1 MGWKLSIPANEPERV
16 AAVRSYQLLD
26 TAPEIAYDEITELA
40 AQICQCP
47 VAVIGLID
55 ESRDWKKSAYGV
67 SPDQCTSPR
76 ELSICSSTICGSDL
90 IVCPDLTID
99 ERYRDNPTVAG
110 PPNLRFYCGMPLINP
125 QGYALG
131 TLCVVDFQPR
141 EINIEQMEAIRRLS
155 HQAVSQLEL
164 RRSVL
169 ELERRMAELAE
180 ARREAEQERERSD
193 RLLLNILPRVVA
205 EELRANEQVVPRYHE
220 SVTIMFGD
228 FEGFSRLTEQI
239 EPKSL
244 IEQLDQ
250 FFSAFDAIA
259 ERHRLEKLKT
269 IGDAYMCVGGLPEP
283 NRTHDVDACLAALSL
298 IEFMRRTNMQRER
311 LHLPRWELRIGIH
324 SGPVMAGVVGKS
336 KFIYDIWGDA
346 VNIAARLEAA
356 GGAGRINVSDVVQT
370 RVRPLMEFEPRG
382 AVEVKNKA
390 PINMHFLT
398 RIKPEFS
405 RDPEGLRPNDAFHR
419 ECEKLFPGYRTV
431 AETGMRLSM

>member
-1 MGWKLSIPANEPERV
+1 MAWTAAPKPANEAERL
-16 AAVRSYQLLD
+16 AAVKSYRLLD

-55 ESRDWKKSAYGV
+55 ETRDWKKSAYGFP
-67 SPDQCTSPR
+67 PDQCTLPR
-76 ELSICSSTICGSDL
+76 ELSICSSIIRGTDL
-90 IVCPDLTID
+90 VISPDLTKD
-99 ERYRDNPTVAG
+99 ERFRDNPMVTG
-110 PPNLRFYCGMPLINP
+110 EPNVRFYCGMPLINP

-141 EINIEQMEAIRRLS
+141 ELSIEQAEAMRRLS
-155 HQAVSQLEL
+155 HQVISQFEL

-169 ELERRMAELAE
+169 ELERRMAELAD
-180 ARREAEQERERSD
+180 ARREAELQREHSD
-193 RLLLNILPRVVA
+193 RLLLNILPRAVA
-205 EELRANEQVVPRYHE
+205 EELRANEQVVPRYHD
-220 SVTIMFGD
+220 SVTIMFAD

-244 IEQLDQ
+244 IEQLDH

-283 NRTHDVDACLAALSL
+283 NRTHDVDTCLAALSM
-298 IEFMRRTNMQRER
+298 IEFMRRTNLQRDK
-311 LHLPRWELRIGIH
+311 LHLPRWDLRIGIH

-356 GGAGRINVSDVVQT
+356 GGAGRINVSDIVHN
-370 RVRPLMEFEPRG
+370 RLRSLMEFEPRG
-382 AVEVKNKA
+382 AVEVKNKT
-390 PINMHFLT
+390 PIRMHFVT

-405 RDPEGLRPNDAFHR
+405 RDVEGLRANDAFHHA
-419 ECEKLFPGYRTV
+419 CERLFPGYR
-431 AETGMRLSM
+431 AAA

>member
-1 MGWKLSIPANEPERV
+1 MGWTAPIPANETERL
-16 AAVRSYQLLD
+16 AAVKSYQLID

-55 ESRDWKKSAYGV
+55 ESRDWKKSAYGFP
-67 SPDQCTSPR
+67 PDMCTSPR
-76 ELSICSSTICGSDL
+76 EMSICSSTICGSDL
-90 IVCPDLTID
+90 VLVPDLTRD
-99 ERYRDNPTVAG
+99 ERYRENPAVTGG
-110 PPNLRFYCGMPLINP
+110 PKLRFYCGMPLINP

-131 TLCVVDFQPR
+131 TLCIVDFQPR
-141 EINIEQMEAIRRLS
+141 DMTVEQTEAVRRLS
-155 HQAVSQLEL
+155 HQVVSQFEL

-180 ARREAEQERERSD
+180 ARREAERQRERSD
-193 RLLLNILPRVVA
+193 RLLLNILPRAVA

-220 SVTIMFGD
+220 SVTIMFAD

-298 IEFMRRTNMQRER
+298 LDFMRRTNAQREK
-311 LHLPRWELRIGIH
+311 LHLPRWDLRIGLH
-324 SGPVMAGVVGKS
+324 RGPVMAGVVGKS

-356 GGAGRINVSDVVQT
+356 GGANRINVSDTVHN
-370 RVRPLMEFEPRG
+370 RVRTLMEFEPRG

-390 PINMHFLT
+390 PISMHFLT

-405 RDPEGLRPNDAFHR
+405 HDAEGLRPNEAFHH
-419 ECEKLFPGYRTV
+419 ECERLFPGYRAV
-431 AETGMRLSM
+431 A

>member
-1 MGWKLSIPANEPERV
+1 MGWRAPRPANDAERV
-16 AAVRSYQLLD
+16 AAVKSYHLLD

-47 VAVIGLID
+47 VSVIGLVD
-55 ESRDWKKSAYGV
+55 ETRDWKKSAYGFQ
-67 SPDQCTSPR
+67 PDQCTMPR
-76 ELSICSSTICGSDL
+76 ELSICSSIICSNDL
-90 IVCPDLTID
+90 VVSPDLTKD
-99 ERYRDNPTVAG
+99 ERFRENSMVTG
-110 PPNLRFYCGMPLINP
+110 EPNIRFYCGMPLINP

-131 TLCVVDFQPR
+131 TMCVVDFQPR
-141 EINIEQMEAIRRLS
+141 ELTFEQTEAVRRLS
-155 HQAVSQLEL
+155 HQVVSQFEL

-180 ARREAEQERERSD
+180 ARRDAEQERERSD
-193 RLLLNILPRVVA
+193 RLLLNILPRA
-205 EELRANEQVVPRYHE
+205 IADELRTKESVAPRYHE
-220 SVTIMFGD
+220 SVTIMFAD
-228 FEGFSRLTEQI
+228 FEGFSRLTERI

-250 FFSAFDAIA
+250 FFSAFDSIA

-283 NRTHDVDACLAALSL
+283 NRTHDVDSCLAALSL
-298 IEFMRRTNMQRER
+298 LEFMRRTNTQREK
-311 LHLPRWELRIGIH
+311 LHLPRWDLRIGIH

-356 GGAGRINVSDVVQT
+356 GGTGRINVSDTVHN
-370 RVRPLMEFEPRG
+370 RVRSLMEFEPRG

-390 PINMHFLT
+390 PISMHFLT

-405 RDPEGLRPNDAFHR
+405 RDVEGLRPNEAFHH
-419 ECEKLFPGYRTV
+419 ECERLFPGYR
-431 AETGMRLSM
+431 AAA

>member
-1 MGWKLSIPANEPERV
+1 MGWTAPIPANETERL
-16 AAVRSYQLLD
+16 AAVKSYRLLD
-26 TAPEIAYDEITELA
+26 TAPEISYDEISELA
-40 AQICQCP
+40 AQICECP
-47 VAVIGLID
+47 VAVIGLVD
-55 ESRDWKKSAYGV
+55 ETRDWKKSTYGLP
-67 SPDQCTSPR
+67 PDFRSLPR
-76 ELSICSSTICGSDL
+76 ELSICSATICAGALVIS
-90 IVCPDLTID
+90 PDLSKD

-110 PPNLRFYCGMPLINP
+110 APNLRFYCGMPLINP
-125 QGYALG
+125 EGYALG

-141 EINIEQMEAIRRLS
+141 ELTFEQTEAMRRLS
-155 HQAVSQLEL
+155 HQVVSQFEL
-164 RRSVL
+164 RRNML

-180 ARREAEQERERSD
+180 ARQEAEKQRERSD
-193 RLLLNILPRVVA
+193 RLLLNILPRAIA
-205 EELRANEQVVPRYHE
+205 EELRVKESVTPRYHE
-220 SVTIMFGD
+220 SVTIMFAD
-228 FEGFSRLTEQI
+228 FEGFSRLTERI

-250 FFSAFDAIA
+250 FFTAFDAIV

-283 NRTHDVDACLAALSL
+283 NRTHEVDSCLAALSFL
-298 IEFMRRTNMQRER
+298 EFMRRTNTQREK

-324 SGPVMAGVVGKS
+324 SGPVMAGVVGQR

-356 GGAGRINVSDVVQT
+356 GGAGRVNVSDTVYN
-370 RVRPLMEFEPRG
+370 RVRPLVEFEARG
-382 AVEVKNKA
+382 PVEIKNKA

-419 ECEKLFPGYRTV
+419 ECEKLFPGYRT
-431 AETGMRLSM
+431 AA

>member
-1 MGWKLSIPANEPERV
+1 MGWTLRIPENEIERLS
-16 AAVRSYQLLD
+16 AVKSYQLLD
-26 TAPEIAYDEITELA
+26 TAPEISYDEITELA

-47 VAVIGLID
+47 VAVVGLVD
-55 ESRDWKKSAYGV
+55 ERRDWKKSAYGFP
-67 SPDQCTSPR
+67 PDMCTSPR
-76 ELSICSSTICGSDL
+76 EMSICSSIICGSDL
-90 IVCPDLTID
+90 VVSPDLTKD
-99 ERYRDNPTVAG
+99 ERFRDNPMVTG
-110 PPNLRFYCGMPLINP
+110 EPNLRFYCGMPLINP

-141 EINIEQMEAIRRLS
+141 DLSFEQTEAVRRLS
-155 HQAVSQLEL
+155 HQVVSQFEL

-169 ELERRMAELAE
+169 ELERRMADLNA
-180 ARREAEQERERSD
+180 ARREAEKERERSD
-193 RLLLNILPRVVA
+193 RLLLNILPRAVA
-205 EELRANEQVVPRYHE
+205 EELRTNEQVVPRYHE
-220 SVTIMFGD
+220 SVTIMFAD

-283 NRTHDVDACLAALSL
+283 NRTHDVDTCLAALSI
-298 IEFMRRTNMQRER
+298 IEFMRRTNLQRDK
-311 LHLPRWELRIGIH
+311 LHLPRWDLRIGIH

-336 KFIYDIWGDA
+336 KFIYDVWGDA
-346 VNIAARLEAA
+346 VNVAARLEAA
-356 GGAGRINVSDVVQT
+356 GGTGRINVSDVIKT
-370 RVRPLMEFEPRG
+370 RVRSLMEFEPRG

-390 PINMHFLT
+390 PISMHFLA

-405 RDPEGLRPNDAFHR
+405 RDAEGLRPNDAFHH
-419 ECEKLFPGYRTV
+419 ECERLFPGYR
-431 AETGMRLSM
+431 AAA

>member
-1 MGWKLSIPANEPERV
+1 MGWKVPIPPNDAERV
-16 AAVRSYQLLD
+16 AAVKSYHLLD

-47 VAVIGLID
+47 VSVIGLVD
-55 ESRDWKKSAYGV
+55 ETRDWKKSAYGFP
-67 SPDQCTSPR
+67 PDQCTMPR
-76 ELSICSSTICGSDL
+76 ELSICSATICGSDL
-90 IVCPDLTID
+90 IVSPDHAKD
-99 ERYRDNPTVAG
+99 PRYQDNPGVTG
-110 PPNLRFYCGMPLINP
+110 EPNLRFYCGMPLINP

-131 TLCVVDFQPR
+131 TLCVVDFQSR
-141 EINIEQMEAIRRLS
+141 ELTIEQTEAIRRLA
-155 HQAVSQLEL
+155 HQAVSQFEL

-180 ARREAEQERERSD
+180 ARREAELERARSD

-205 EELRANEQVVPRYHE
+205 DELRANEQVVPRYHE
-220 SVTIMFGD
+220 SVTIMFAD

-283 NRTHDVDACLAALSL
+283 NRTHDVDTCLAALSF
-298 IEFMRRTNMQRER
+298 IEFMRRTNLQRDK
-311 LHLPRWELRIGIH
+311 LHLPRWDLRIGIH

-336 KFIYDIWGDA
+336 KFIYDVWGDA

-356 GGAGRINVSDVVQT
+356 GGTGRINVSDTVHR

-390 PINMHFLT
+390 PISMHFLT
-398 RIKPEFS
+398 RIKAEFS
-405 RDPEGLRPNDAFHR
+405 RDAEGLRPNEAFHH
-419 ECEKLFPGYRTV
+419 ECERLFPGYRAT
-431 AETGMRLSM
+431 A

>member
-1 MGWKLSIPANEPERV
+1 MGWISPIPANDAERV
-16 AAVRSYQLLD
+16 AAVKSYQLLD

-55 ESRDWKKSAYGV
+55 ETRDWKKSAYGFP
-67 SPDQCTSPR
+67 PDQCTSPR

-90 IVCPDLTID
+90 IVSSDLTKD
-99 ERYRDNPTVAG
+99 ERYWDNPAVTGG
-110 PPNLRFYCGMPLINP
+110 PKLRFYCGMPLINP

-141 EINIEQMEAIRRLS
+141 EMTIQQMEAMRRLS
-155 HQAVSQLEL
+155 HQAVSQFEL

-169 ELERRMAELAE
+169 ELERRMEELSE
-180 ARREAEQERERSD
+180 ARRDAEKERERSD
-193 RLLLNILPRVVA
+193 RLLLNILPRAVA
-205 EELRANEQVVPRYHE
+205 EELRTKEQVTPRYHE
-220 SVTIMFGD
+220 SVTIMFAD

-259 ERHRLEKLKT
+259 ARHRLEKLKT

-283 NRTHDVDACLAALSL
+283 NRTHDVDVCLAALSF
-298 IEFMRRTNMQRER
+298 IEFIRRTNAQREKLR
-311 LHLPRWELRIGIH
+311 LPRWDLRIGIH
-324 SGPVMAGVVGKS
+324 GGPVMAGVVGKS

-356 GGAGRINVSDVVQT
+356 GGAGRINVSDTVYS
-370 RVRPLMEFEPRG
+370 RVRSLMEFEPRG
-382 AVEVKNKA
+382 AVEIKNKA

-398 RIKPEFS
+398 RIKPGFS

-419 ECEKLFPGYRTV
+419 ECEKLFPGYRAV
-431 AETGMRLSM
+431 A

>member
-1 MGWKLSIPANEPERV
+1 MEWRAPVPANDAARV
-16 AAVRSYQLLD
+16 AAVKTYHLLD

-47 VAVIGLID
+47 LAVIGLVD
-55 ESRDWKKSAYGV
+55 ETRDWKKSAYGFP
-67 SPDQCTSPR
+67 PDQITMPR
-76 ELSICSSTICGSDL
+76 ELSICSAIICGNDL
-90 IVCPDLTID
+90 VISPDLTKD
-99 ERYRDNPTVAG
+99 ERFRDNPLVTGG
-110 PPNLRFYCGMPLINP
+110 PKVRFYCGVPLINP

-141 EINIEQMEAIRRLS
+141 DLTIEQSEAMRRLS
-155 HQAVSQLEL
+155 HQVVSQFEL

-169 ELERRMAELAE
+169 ELERRMGELNE
-180 ARREAEQERERSD
+180 ARREAEKERERSD
-193 RLLLNILPRVVA
+193 RLLLNILPRAVA
-205 EELRANEQVVPRYHE
+205 EELRTNEQVVPRYHE
-220 SVTIMFGD
+220 SVTIMFAD

-259 ERHRLEKLKT
+259 QRHRLEKLKT

-283 NRTHDVDACLAALSL
+283 NRTHDVDTCLAALSMT
-298 IEFMRRTNMQRER
+298 EFMRRTNLQRDK
-311 LHLPRWELRIGIH
+311 LHLPRWDLRIGIH

-336 KFIYDIWGDA
+336 KFIYDVWGDA

-356 GGAGRINVSDVVQT
+356 GGAGRINVSDIVHN
-370 RVRPLMEFEPRG
+370 RVRALMECEPRG

-390 PINMHFLT
+390 PIRMHFVT

-405 RDPEGLRPNDAFHR
+405 RDAEGLRPNDAFHH
-419 ECEKLFPGYRTV
+419 ECERLFPGYR
-431 AETGMRLSM
+431 AAA